1 MFQQEIDHDANP
13 RREMIRNSPSS
24 CVSLGYPILLS
35 EILEVPRG
43 VIAESLVDCLPT
55 VATQPAVPPL
65 RTIVVVWDLDHPAL
79 SVDPGVMEV
88 SRFTWPQP
96 ESTAEEDRCFCFDP
110 AFRVADPA
118 RTFQ

>member
-1 MFQQEIDHDANP
+1 
-13 RREMIRNSPSS
+13 
-24 CVSLGYPILLS
+24 
-35 EILEVPRG
+35 
-43 VIAESLVDCLPT
+43 
-55 VATQPAVPPL
+55 
-65 RTIVVVWDLDHPAL
+65 VVVWDLDHPAL